1 MSQVRCVVE
10 ECVYNN
16 QHGFC
21 QAGSI
26 RVRPSSGNHV
36 QSSDNTSCATFIPGG
51 AGNIELTTASN
62 FEDGSITAGGEHMGD
77 YYVDFVED
85 ANSIWSH

>member
-1 MSQVRCVVE
+1 MSQVRCVVQ

-26 RVRPSSGNHV
+26 RVRPSNCNGV
-36 QSSDNTSCATFIPGG
+36 QYPDNTACATFMPGG
-51 AGNIELTTASN
+51 ANAGLSTTSN
-62 FEDGSITAGGEHMGD
+62 FEDGSITSGGETTGE
-77 YYVDFVED
+77 YFVEFVED